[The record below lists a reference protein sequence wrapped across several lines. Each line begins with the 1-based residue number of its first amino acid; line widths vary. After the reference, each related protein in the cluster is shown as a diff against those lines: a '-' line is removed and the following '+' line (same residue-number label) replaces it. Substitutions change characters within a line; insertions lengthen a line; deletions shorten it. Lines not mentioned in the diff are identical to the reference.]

1 MGNGCPLCRTPID
14 IVLRVFFS
22 DCNVFNVL
30 AETVSELCVLADF
43 IYLFIYLFYF
53 ILFYL
58 SIHSLKE

>member
-1 MGNGCPLCRTPID
+1 VSLVPHANRHRFAG
-14 IVLRVFFS
+14 VFS

-43 IYLFIYLFYF
+43 IYLFIHLFYF